1 MAKMERAEGIIDIRR
16 HTTITIT
23 RASQKWWRNLV
34 ALTWREKKKEVEL
47 TRSVLLKVGP
57 AYWVFGVDAQ
67 LTGRER
73 ERENVSERERENVS
87 EREREKGE

>member
-1 MAKMERAEGIIDIRR
+1 MERAETIIDIRR

-34 ALTWREKKKEVEL
+34 ANMDRERERKEVEL

-67 LTGRER
+67 LTERERATERER
-73 ERENVSERERENVS
+73 EREC
-87 EREREKGE
+87 EREKGE